1 MGSPDSQLRSGY
13 ALPSSRIL
21 RHSLILIDVL
31 FSSCLPVSNPQQRL
45 VSKGEVRIFE
55 THKRDVIDKRHIA
68 RQPGACFAQPWC
80 GHGVKHDPHLDALSL
95 VLQPKNR
102 CDRAGAHGPQPRKQL
117 SASAARLA
125 SAIRS
130 LPWQAA
136 RRSRKSPLHARGF
149 ARTMSAAPFP
159 GTSGLA
165 ASKSATG
172 SSTPRSRRGRSNA
185 P

>member
-1 MGSPDSQLRSGY
+1 MLSTDRDRQKTRPLAGPRRSPDSQLRSGY

-80 GHGVKHDPHLDALSL
+80 GHAVKHDPHLDALSL

-117 SASAARLA
+117 SASATRLA

-136 RRSRKSPLHARGF
+136 RRTKKLPLLPGSHVTRCWRG
-149 ARTMSAAPFP
+149 
-159 GTSGLA
+159 LD
-165 ASKSATG
+165 
-172 SSTPRSRRGRSNA
+172 SNY
-185 P
+185 